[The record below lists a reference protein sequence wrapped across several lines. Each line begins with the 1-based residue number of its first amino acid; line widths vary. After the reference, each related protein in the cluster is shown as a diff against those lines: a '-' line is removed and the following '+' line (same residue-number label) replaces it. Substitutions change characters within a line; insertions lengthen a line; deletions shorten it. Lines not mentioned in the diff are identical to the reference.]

1 MTGTLRIKVL
11 SSGKS
16 YYYINLSYKDRRTDK
31 WKAKTIKT
39 GLEVKNNKRKAESM
53 IKDVLEQYAYLEE
66 LPETFDTSINA
77 DITLCDYLD
86 LWLNDKQRE
95 VRESTYEVYVYR
107 TNAIK
112 AYFQSKNLRL
122 VDITPKVLDM
132 YFKYCLRYG
141 KVNQKT
147 REREPMAVRSVRDYR
162 SILYSVFN
170 QATIDGLLK
179 TNPVIGVSV
188 RGKKNKDYSEEM
200 LFMTEEE
207 IAELLRFISERYPR
221 LLGIAFVGAY
231 YGLRRSEILG
241 LKWSAIDFKKKTVSI
256 NHTVVRVKTVK
267 SSDSTKTQSSKRV
280 LNLFPTAESCLQQIQ
295 KEQEENRTF
304 FQSDYQNKD
313 NYIFTWEDGR
323 PYDPNYISRQF
334 QKATAEFGRPE
345 ITLHKL
351 RHSCASMLINK
362 DWDIKKLQYWLG
374 HTDTQTTLNI
384 YSHFNRQR
392 LNTSTNDLS
401 EISMASAQLFA

>member
-16 YYYINLSYKDRRTDK
+16 YYYINLSYKDRQTDK
-31 WKAKTIKT
+31 WKAKTIKI

-77 DITLCDYLD
+77 DITICDYLD

-170 QATIDGLLK
+170 LPL
-179 TNPVIGVSV
+179 
-188 RGKKNKDYSEEM
+188 M
-200 LFMTEEE
+200 
-207 IAELLRFISERYPR
+207 
-221 LLGIAFVGAY
+221 
-231 YGLRRSEILG
+231 
-241 LKWSAIDFKKKTVSI
+241 DF
-256 NHTVVRVKTVK
+256 
-267 SSDSTKTQSSKRV
+267 
-280 LNLFPTAESCLQQIQ
+280 
-295 KEQEENRTF
+295 
-304 FQSDYQNKD
+304 
-313 NYIFTWEDGR
+313 
-323 PYDPNYISRQF
+323 
-334 QKATAEFGRPE
+334 
-345 ITLHKL
+345 
-351 RHSCASMLINK
+351 
-362 DWDIKKLQYWLG
+362 
-374 HTDTQTTLNI
+374 
-384 YSHFNRQR
+384 
-392 LNTSTNDLS
+392 
-401 EISMASAQLFA
+401 